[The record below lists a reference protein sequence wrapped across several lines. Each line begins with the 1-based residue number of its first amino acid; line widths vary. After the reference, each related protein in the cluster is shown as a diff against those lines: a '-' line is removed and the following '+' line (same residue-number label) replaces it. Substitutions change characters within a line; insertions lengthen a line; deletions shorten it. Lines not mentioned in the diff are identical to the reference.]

1 MTKISGILQVLE
13 DMQTEK
19 DLLFLLFVAFVDVES
34 CQGKYFS
41 LQGTWVIFLIQNWWT
56 ICQLATHQI
65 T

>member
-41 LQGTWVIFLIQNWWT
+41 LQGT
-56 ICQLATHQI
+56 
-65 T
+65 